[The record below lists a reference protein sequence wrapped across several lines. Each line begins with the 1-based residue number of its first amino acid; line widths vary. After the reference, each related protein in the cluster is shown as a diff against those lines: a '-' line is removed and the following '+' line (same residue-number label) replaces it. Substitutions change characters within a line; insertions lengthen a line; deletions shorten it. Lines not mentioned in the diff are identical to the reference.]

1 MKKLIKLV
9 AIVLVAYA
17 SIVTVVMIKQQSTI
31 NHQQATIQT
40 YHNPSNGDR
49 LVIAG
54 QTFTVKKDKT
64 SNAVDFAL
72 DK

>member
-9 AIVLVAYA
+9 VVALVAYA

-31 NHQQATIQT
+31 NHQQQTIQT
-40 YHNPSNGDR
+40 YHSPSNGDR
-49 LVIAG
+49 LVIAN

-64 SNAVDFAL
+64 SNAIDFAL
-72 DK
+72 GK

>member
-9 AIVLVAYA
+9 AIALVAYA
-17 SIVTVVMIKQQSTI
+17 AIVTVVMIKQQSTI

-40 YHNPSNGDR
+40 YRSPSNGDR

-54 QTFTVKKDKT
+54 QTFTIKKDKT

-72 DK
+72 EK

>member
-1 MKKLIKLV
+1 MKKLIKLA
-9 AIVLVAYA
+9 AITLVAYA
-17 SIVTVVMIKQQSTI
+17 SLVTVVMIKQQTTI
-31 NHQQATIQT
+31 NHQQQTIQT

-49 LVIAG
+49 LVIDG

-72 DK
+72 GK

>member
-9 AIVLVAYA
+9 AIALVAYSA
-17 SIVTVVMIKQQSTI
+17 IVTVVMIKQQSTI
-31 NHQQATIQT
+31 NHQQETIQT
-40 YHNPSNGDR
+40 YHNPSSGDR

-54 QTFTVKKDKT
+54 QTFTAKKDKT

-72 DK
+72 EK

>member
-1 MKKLIKLV
+1 MKKLIKLLAV
-9 AIVLVAYA
+9 ALVAYA

-31 NHQQATIQT
+31 NHQQETIQT

-54 QTFTVKKDKT
+54 QTFTIKKDKT

-72 DK
+72 GK

>member
-1 MKKLIKLV
+1 MRKLIKL
-9 AIVLVAYA
+9 ASIALIVYSA
-17 SIVTVVMIKQQSTI
+17 IVTVVMIKQQSTI
-31 NHQQATIQT
+31 NHQQDTIQT

-72 DK
+72 GK

>member
-9 AIVLVAYA
+9 AIALVAYSA
-17 SIVTVVMIKQQSTI
+17 IVTVVMIKQQSTI
-31 NHQQATIQT
+31 NHQQETIQT
-40 YHNPSNGDR
+40 YHNPSSGDR

-54 QTFTVKKDKT
+54 QTFTIKKDKT

-72 DK
+72 EK

>member
-1 MKKLIKLV
+1 MRKLIKLL
-9 AIVLVAYA
+9 AIALVAYA
-17 SIVTVVMIKQQSTI
+17 SVVTVVMIKQQSTI
-31 NHQQATIQT
+31 NNQQETIQT

-54 QTFTVKKDKT
+54 QTFTIKKDKT

-72 DK
+72 GK

>member
-1 MKKLIKLV
+1 MRKLIKL
-9 AIVLVAYA
+9 ASIALIVYSA
-17 SIVTVVMIKQQSTI
+17 IVTVVMIKQQSTI
-31 NHQQATIQT
+31 NHQQDTIQT

-49 LVIAG
+49 LVITG

-72 DK
+72 GK